1 MTVAAKRDAPHVRFR
16 ETGYWLDKTV
26 DQLLTEAVAKAPDKV
41 AIVADRVD
49 REQAPR
55 LTYKELE
62 RLADRAASSLLR
74 LGEEAGLLYLVVYLA
89 TGLLTGILRRALR
102 APSARVERRRVLGGS
117 LLHAL
122 LDVAYQA
129 KTMADDPD
137 LAASPVAQDLAA
149 LPADRRAALSAVCKA
164 INENLPTAT
173 ACSVK

>member
-1 MTVAAKRDAPHVRFR
+1 MKVAAKRDAPHVRFR

-74 LGEEAGLLYLVVYLA
+74 LGVGRGDVVTVQLPNWWEFVVTAFACSKIGAVMNPVMPILRERELLYILNFCEAKVFVVPKLYR
-89 TGLLTGILRRALR
+89 GFDY
-102 APSARVERRRVLGGS
+102 SA
-117 LLHAL
+117 
-122 LDVAYQA
+122 
-129 KTMADDPD
+129 MADGMRSELPYLKHLIVVDGD
-137 LAASPVAQDLAA
+137 GDSGFEHMLLAA
-149 LPADRRAALSAVCKA
+149 
-164 INENLPTAT
+164 
-173 ACSVK
+173 